1 MTARIVLPIACVLS
15 LAGCAGAKV
24 RLIPDAATD
33 ARVEGV
39 RYYEPAPF
47 ILVFP
52 DGKGGLDTSLI
63 YLPDTTR
70 KLAVRPYALLA
81 KNKTT
86 LNFTGGV
93 LDDAES
99 VVDETVIPAAL
110 IEAAKSVVLKRINPA
125 ADEGGGAFEVTV
137 PPPALFRVYVDEDG
151 IQLRGAV
158 QRRSRQAPRRHPSHR
173 RAPAGEKVM
182 SAHSLLHRALAA
194 ALMLAVVHNAGL
206 YYQRIGQEGRVPKR
220 SAIDTRSLPR

>member
-1 MTARIVLPIACVLS
+1 MTARTVLPIACILL

-52 DGKGGLDTSLI
+52 DGKGGLDASLI

-70 KLAVRPYALLA
+70 KLAVRPYAMLA

-99 VVDETVIPAAL
+99 VIDETVVPKSL
-110 IEAAKSVVLKRINPA
+110 IEAAKSVVLKRINPT
-125 ADEGGGAFEVTV
+125 ADEGSDGKPLDVTV
-137 PPPALFRVYVDEDG
+137 APPALFRVYVDADG
-151 IQLRGAV
+151 IQLRGQYSADPGKPLEDIHLTV
-158 QRRSRQAPRRHPSHR
+158 ARLP
-173 RAPAGEKVM
+173 EKK
-182 SAHSLLHRALAA
+182 S
-194 ALMLAVVHNAGL
+194 
-206 YYQRIGQEGRVPKR
+206 
-220 SAIDTRSLPR
+220 